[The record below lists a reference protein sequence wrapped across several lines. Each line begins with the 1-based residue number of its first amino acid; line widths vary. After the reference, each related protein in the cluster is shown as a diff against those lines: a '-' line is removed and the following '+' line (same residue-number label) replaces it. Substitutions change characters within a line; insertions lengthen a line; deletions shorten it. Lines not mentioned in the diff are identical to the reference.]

1 MSSAA
6 FIYTFKVAVHQFSDV
21 LLFLHVSV
29 LFYDCVLGVSHPLL
43 NAWVLW
49 LIRCPF
55 LADAFIYSM
64 CAETL
69 PNWPVWSERPHE
81 ISISASCCDLFFPHC
96 CFALQSWRSLTK
108 STCTSWGYHRRTDVD
123 MAVWTPLVQFQPVL
137 VFLQGVLVQEES
149 KKQEIRGAL
158 TREQLWAFTLIREHH
173 FSAVRHQT
181 PRCHHLEAIH
191 VGFFFT
197 VFDETPMQ
205 VHIERLFSLTQ
216 RTVQIAHFAHSGG
229 W

>member
-1 MSSAA
+1 MSCPRRCFYLFHVCRDITKLARVIRKA
-6 FIYTFKVAVHQFSDV
+6 TRDQYFSF
-21 LLFLHVSV
+21 LL
-29 LFYDCVLGVSHPLL
+29 
-43 NAWVLW
+43 W
-49 LIRCPF
+49 
-55 LADAFIYSM
+55 
-64 CAETL
+64 
-69 PNWPVWSERPHE
+69 
-81 ISISASCCDLFFPHC
+81 FFPHC

-137 VFLQGVLVQEES
+137 VFLQGILVQEES

-158 TREQLWAFTLIREHH
+158 TREQLWAFTLIREHP
-173 FSAVRHQT
+173 FSTVRHQT

-197 VFDETPMQ
+197 AFDKTPMQ

-216 RTVQIAHFAHSGG
+216 WTVQTAHFAHSGG